1 MKFKL
6 VKPKKRPIV
15 QRTIASV
22 MLMNILCLS
31 AVPAAMAF
39 AEPTKV
45 ATADKQ
51 ETTTNTATSAKDK
64 SVKKDKVP
72 TMDTLGLQV
81 RSAVLMEPTTGQ
93 VLLSLNSDNALP
105 PASMTKMMT
114 EYIVQHE
121 IKQGNLSWDTV
132 VTVQDNA
139 ASSGG
144 SKIFLAQGDQH
155 TVEELYIAM
164 AVGSANDAAVA
175 LAEYIAGSEEEFVK
189 IMNEN
194 AKRMGMKTAHFINAT
209 GLPRSLM
216 PEKYRPATEEE
227 TVMSAMDTAKLVK
240 FIVEE
245 HPEFSKYTTIQS
257 YKFRE
262 RDKDPIVNLNW
273 MLEANKDVTNFRS
286 FAYEGLDGMKT
297 GFTEEALNTFAGT
310 AERDGMRLISV
321 VMGAETKASR
331 FTETRKLLDYGFNNF
346 EIKKVVDANT
356 VVEGVETVEVKK
368 GKDKKVKLVTNKD
381 VSFMLPKGSDGS
393 NVKFEAKLDNTS
405 LTAPVKKGTKV
416 GTVTYS
422 YEIEGMKNVQKAT
435 VDLVTYEDTEKAGWF
450 KLFLRAIQQFFVDL
464 FESIKNLF

>member
-1 MKFKL
+1 MKAKI
-6 VKPKKRPIV
+6 VKKNKRPIV
-15 QRTIASV
+15 KRTIASV

-31 AVPAAMAF
+31 ALPAMAL
-39 AEPTKV
+39 AEPTVV
-45 ATADKQ
+45 ATADKK
-51 ETTTNTATSAKDK
+51 ETNTTTSDKAAAKT
-64 SVKKDKVP
+64 DKVP
-72 TMDTLGLQV
+72 TIDTLGLQV

-93 VLLSLNSDNALP
+93 VLLSFNSDNALP

-132 VTVQDNA
+132 VTVNKNA

-144 SKIFLAQGDQH
+144 SRIFLAEHDQH

-164 AVGSANDAAVA
+164 AVGSANDATVA
-175 LAEYIAGSEEEFVK
+175 LAEHIAGSEQEFVK

-209 GLPRSLM
+209 GLSRADM
-216 PEKYRPATEEE
+216 PEEYRPEGTEE

-257 YKFRE
+257 FKFRE
-262 RDKDPIVNLNW
+262 RDKDPIINLNW
-273 MLEANKDVTNFRS
+273 MLEANKNVTNFRS

-331 FTETRKLLDYGFNNF
+331 FTETRKILDYGFNNF
-346 EIKKVVDANT
+346 EIKQVVDANT
-356 VVEGVETVEVKK
+356 VVEGFETADVKK
-368 GKDKKVKLVTNKD
+368 GKDTEVKLVTSKAL
-381 VSFMLPKGSDGS
+381 SFMVPKGSDGS
-393 NVKFEAKLDNTS
+393 SVTFEAKVDNAN
-405 LTAPVKKGTKV
+405 LTAPVKKGTKA
-416 GTVTYS
+416 GTVTYT
-422 YEIEGMKNVQKAT
+422 YKIEGMKNVQKGT